1 MIHGVRTEDLSF
13 ICDERGRLMVILR
26 SDDPL
31 FQRFGQVYLTT
42 TYPGVV
48 KAWHLHHIQTDLVSC
63 IRGEIQLVLF
73 DARHDSPTRGE
84 VAEFATGEG
93 HPLLISIPPGIY
105 HGWKCVSEEEAFI
118 VNVPTEPYRN
128 GQPDEYRLP
137 PDTAEIPYRW
147 VLTPGKRHG

>member
-1 MIHGVRTEDLSF
+1 MIHGVRTRDLSF

-31 FQRFGQVYLTT
+31 FQKFGQVYLTT

-63 IRGEIQLVLF
+63 IRGEIQIVLF
-73 DARHDSPTRGE
+73 DARVDSPTHGE
-84 VAEFATGEG
+84 VAEFATGEK
-93 HPLLISIPPGIY
+93 HPLLITIPPGIY

-137 PDTAEIPYRW
+137 PDTDEIPYRW
-147 VLTPGKRHG
+147 ILTPGKRHG